1 MKHLKRIF
9 ESQEFNTKESFEE
22 YISLYLDELID
33 DYEVNFITHEI
44 MPKSE
49 KIFISSLIIS
59 SNSQFYLTP
68 PHFARQFYFSY
79 DEKTKMKEKT
89 KSFLKKM
96 TRFNQLVE
104 NFVDNIIND
113 PLVDI
118 SSFHADNNTESFR
131 YNISIIERI

>member
-49 KIFISSLIIS
+49 KIFISSLRIS
-59 SNSQFYLTP
+59 SNS
-68 PHFARQFYFSY
+68 QFYFSY
-79 DEKTKMKEKT
+79 DEKTKMKEKA

-104 NFVDNIIND
+104 KFVDNLTND

-118 SSFHADNNTESFR
+118 SSFHVDNNTESFR
-131 YNISIIERI
+131 YNISVIERT

>member
-33 DYEVNFITHEI
+33 DYEVNLITHEI

-49 KIFISSLIIS
+49 KIFISSLRIS
-59 SNSQFYLTP
+59 SNS
-68 PHFARQFYFSY
+68 QFYFSY

-104 NFVDNIIND
+104 KFVDNLTND

-118 SSFHADNNTESFR
+118 SYFHVDNNNESFS
-131 YNISIIERI
+131 YNISVIERT

>member
-59 SNSQFYLTP
+59 SNSQFY
-68 PHFARQFYFSY
+68 FSY

-89 KSFLKKM
+89 LSFFSKM

>member
-49 KIFISSLIIS
+49 KIFISSLRIS
-59 SNSQFYLTP
+59 SNS
-68 PHFARQFYFSY
+68 QFYFSY

-104 NFVDNIIND
+104 KFVDNLTND

-118 SSFHADNNTESFR
+118 SSFHVDNNTESFR
-131 YNISIIERI
+131 YNISVIERT

>member
-49 KIFISSLIIS
+49 KIFISSLRIS
-59 SNSQFYLTP
+59 SNS
-68 PHFARQFYFSY
+68 QFYFSY

-104 NFVDNIIND
+104 KFVDNLTND

-118 SSFHADNNTESFR
+118 SSFHVDNNTESFR
-131 YNISIIERI
+131 YNICVIERT